1 MKLDV
6 ILSYLTI
13 GFSAAS
19 IVLICAMS
27 FRVWRSQRRLI
38 KRIDEYNTT
47 LEKAT
52 AHLRANP
59 SAWLAAMQM
68 LDDKRRMH

>member
-6 ILSYLTI
+6 FLSYVSI
-13 GFSAAS
+13 GFSSLS

-68 LDDKRRMH
+68 LDDKRRMY